1 MPAASSDDA
10 RGASPAA
17 SVLAPS
23 EGETEDPHISAYVA
37 HLAHVGDEMAP
48 GLGALFAD
56 TFPAVPALAD
66 IHEDFTFSKNDSLL
80 LFAGLDGNALTLAQ
94 AQAAGGTA
102 SEMINRVLGH
112 IADLHGTFLAGLRAT
127 DSEQLATA
135 SSNATTFST
144 PAPHPAQ
151 SGGERRGAGQGAHG
165 GQTPG
170 APEPVSGQNVFLNTG
185 GAVGVPELAV
195 DGQPGGSPVGTAAVP
210 TNPAN
215 PDLSSLR
222 GNSQRLKAE
231 YEASLRAISA
241 STSSMGA
248 GLNPVP
254 VPSVPSSPGFDLS
267 LPLALRSVARSPSVP
282 AAVRQ
287 DSPAQLVPP
296 AAVGAAPAAAPAP
309 APVVAAPN

>member
-1 MPAASSDDA
+1 MPSGSSAPAYPEFAADD
-10 RGASPAA
+10 PK
-17 SVLAPS
+17 
-23 EGETEDPHISAYVA
+23 ISAYLA
-37 HLAHVGDEMAP
+37 HLVHVGDEMAA
-48 GLGALFAD
+48 GLGALFAEK
-56 TFPAVPALAD
+56 FPEVPALAD
-66 IHEDFTFSKNDSLL
+66 IHEGFTFSKNDSLL

-210 TNPAN
+210 TNP
-215 PDLSSLR
+215 DLSSLR

-231 YEASLRAISA
+231 YEASLRAISESAATATAA
-241 STSSMGA
+241 SAAQVTA
-248 GLNPVP
+248 GLNPAAI
-254 VPSVPSSPGFDLS
+254 SVDLS
-267 LPLALRSVARSPSVP
+267 LPLALRSR
-282 AAVRQ
+282 R
-287 DSPAQLVPP
+287 LEC
-296 AAVGAAPAAAPAP
+296 
-309 APVVAAPN
+309 